1 MFVLFPVH
9 KVHND
14 AGRISSKE
22 KAFFWQLT
30 LSHKVAAHVWVDRI
44 LFFLM
49 SDALPNATPKGFVS
63 LTETEPFTC
72 QAKQ

>member
-1 MFVLFPVH
+1 MIIEIFGEALVGKGFSQVVVIQNWLYKVNEVMFVLFPVH

-30 LSHKVAAHVWVDRI
+30 LSHKVAAHV
-44 LFFLM
+44 
-49 SDALPNATPKGFVS
+49 
-63 LTETEPFTC
+63 
-72 QAKQ
+72 